1 MTAPAKWAVC
11 LLLFVLS
18 YVAVS
23 RLLAAVLGGKPVR
36 GRFAFRRRSGFAAFG
51 YASRA
56 GGAGRDALRR
66 FGSPGSG
73 LHRWSG
79 EAGSG
84 TGRGGIP
91 GYGVAAK
98 PFKPTGRSSLA
109 EMLVSAEAGLSPTG
123 FAVLSVIA
131 GCAGFAGGAVLLG
144 SAKGTLVSAGLLM
157 LLPSLW
163 LRSRLASR
171 QLKRRKDLLPA
182 LESFYQGYVLSP
194 GRNVRVA
201 IRHAA
206 HSGRLPRHAQTV
218 FERLNAELTVGRN
231 PSDSLRLFA
240 ASFASRWADLFTSLI
255 GTALDDGTDIAEG
268 LRELIADM
276 RRARRNDQ
284 AERNR
289 LLEIRMASFS
299 PLLFLAVFLA
309 VNFRM
314 DPDMARRHYLLS
326 DTGKEMLLDAFVL
339 IALSFMMGVWLSLR
353 KE

>member
-11 LLLFVLS
+11 LLLFLLA

-23 RLLAAVLGGKPVR
+23 RLLAAAFGEMPAR
-36 GRFAFRRRSGFAAFG
+36 GRTAFRRRFGPSGFGFA
-51 YASRA
+51 RRE
-56 GGAGRDALRR
+56 GGAGRGALRR
-66 FGSPGSG
+66 FGRSG
-73 LHRWSG
+73 TGVHGRFG
-79 EAGSG
+79 EAGFG
-84 TGRGGIP
+84 DGRRGIP
-91 GYGVAAK
+91 GYGFAAK
-98 PFKPTGRSSLA
+98 PFKPAGRSSLA
-109 EMLVSAEAGLSPTG
+109 DMLDSAEAGLSPTG
-123 FAVLSVIA
+123 FAVLSAIA
-131 GCAGFAGGAVLLG
+131 GFAGFAGGAVVFG
-144 SAKGTLVSAGLLM
+144 SAKGTLMSAGLLM

-218 FERLNAELTVGRN
+218 FERLHAELTVGRD
-231 PSDSLRLFA
+231 PSESLRLFA
-240 ASFASRWADLFTSLI
+240 ASFGSRWADLFTSLI

-299 PLLFLAVFLA
+299 PLLFLAVFLT

-326 DTGKEMLLDAFVL
+326 DAGKEMMLDAFVL
-339 IALSFMMGVWLSLR
+339 IALSFLMGVWLSLR